1 MSIYSDIVDKKCQDL
16 GEGHRLQDVSG
27 KHMIWGFNGAVDVS
41 DALTLSVFTYWP
53 NRIPR

>member
-1 MSIYSDIVDKKCQDL
+1 MSIYSDIVDKKCQGL

-41 DALTLSVFTYWP
+41 DALTLSVFTHWP